1 MMLTKLKYKQTIY
14 FLSPS
19 KTSWF
24 CVHVGNN
31 IKTYAEMCNIA
42 ELHLVSPATRY
53 EVIETLMSAV
63 V

>member
-1 MMLTKLKYKQTIY
+1 MMLTKLKYKQAIY

-24 CVHVGNN
+24 CVHVSSN

-42 ELHLVSPATRY
+42 ELHMMSPATRY
-53 EVIETLMSAV
+53 EVIETLTSAV

>member
-1 MMLTKLKYKQTIY
+1 MMLTKLKYKQAIY
-14 FLSPS
+14 FLSHS

-24 CVHVGNN
+24 SLHVSYN
-31 IKTYAEMCNIA
+31 IKTYAEMYNIT

>member
-1 MMLTKLKYKQTIY
+1 MMLTKLKYKQAIY

-24 CVHVGNN
+24 CVHVSYN
-31 IKTYAEMCNIA
+31 IKMYAEMCNIT
-42 ELHLVSPATRY
+42 ELYLMSPATRY
-53 EVIETLMSAV
+53 EVIETLTSAV

>member
-1 MMLTKLKYKQTIY
+1 MMLTKLKYKQAIY

-24 CVHVGNN
+24 CVHVSNN

-42 ELHLVSPATRY
+42 ELHMMSPATRY

>member
-1 MMLTKLKYKQTIY
+1 MLTELKYKQTIY

-19 KTSWF
+19 KTSSF

-31 IKTYAEMCNIA
+31 IKTYAEMSNIA
-42 ELHLVSPATRY
+42 ELHVVSPATRY
-53 EVIETLMSAV
+53 EVIETLMSGV